1 MAHEPQAAPAGTR
14 TVPVDLVVALLIF
27 ALGALVIWDSYRLGS
42 GWAPDG
48 PEAGYFPFYIG
59 LLTCIC
65 GTVVFVQS
73 LLKLKSDRTIFVTH
87 EQLKQVLVILL
98 PSTLYVMGVQW
109 IGIYVSSAVF
119 IVLFMKFAGHYSW
132 LRSVAVGAGVS
143 LTAFVLFEIWFRI
156 PLPKGPVEHM
166 LGY

>member
-14 TVPVDLVVALLIF
+14 TVPVDLVVALLIV

-65 GTVVFVQS
+65 GTVVFVQG
-73 LLKLKSDRTIFVTH
+73 LLKLKTDRTIFVTH

-109 IGIYVSSAVF
+109 IGIYVSSAIF
-119 IVLFMKFAGHYSW
+119 IVLFMKLAGHYSW